1 METLFDTILL
11 ASDSQEASLV
21 TIQRTCDF
29 AIKFGSD
36 ITALFVVGKKEKGFE
51 D

>member
-21 TIQRTCDF
+21 AIQRTCDF